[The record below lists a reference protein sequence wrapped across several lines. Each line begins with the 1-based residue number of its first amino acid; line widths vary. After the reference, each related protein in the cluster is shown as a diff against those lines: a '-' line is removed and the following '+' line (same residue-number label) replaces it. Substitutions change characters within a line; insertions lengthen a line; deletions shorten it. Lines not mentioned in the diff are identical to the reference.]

1 MKTVCRRTE
10 TLEGFIRSPGSIA
23 GANSPREGA
32 SMGEEAVSADSGREG
47 EIVARV
53 ERVRSLGFLSILQGV
68 FSRLLSQADWA
79 RLMDPC

>member
-1 MKTVCRRTE
+1 
-10 TLEGFIRSPGSIA
+10 
-23 GANSPREGA
+23 
-32 SMGEEAVSADSGREG
+32 MGEEAVSADSGREG